1 VVDGKGNTMSKAKF
15 KKLSPEEQ
23 YESIKNMAERGRTIK
38 ETNERYMP
46 ELKELAKIAES
57 KDLPGSVSKEILR
70 DDIGRDDK
78 IIGFIFDSMNKLSL
92 VKSVLEDENRLD
104 KLDGCE
110 LSGVRDTVH
119 EVFDL
124 LDIASSLHCRTT

>member
-1 VVDGKGNTMSKAKF
+1 VVDGKENTMSKAKF
-15 KKLSPEEQ
+15 KKPSPEEQ
-23 YESIKNMAERGRTIK
+23 YESIKNMAEQGRTIK
-38 ETNERYMP
+38 ETNKRYMP
-46 ELKELAKIAES
+46 ELKELAKIAEG
-57 KDLPGSVSKEILR
+57 KDLPGSVCQEILR
-70 DDIGRDDK
+70 DDISKDDK
-78 IIGFIFDSMNKLSL
+78 IVDFIFDSMNKLSL
-92 VKSVLEDENRLD
+92 VKSVLEDENLE

>member
-1 VVDGKGNTMSKAKF
+1 MSKAKF
-15 KKLSPEEQ
+15 KKPSPEEQ
-23 YESIKNMAERGRTIK
+23 YESIKNMAEQGRTIK
-38 ETNERYMP
+38 ETNKRYMP
-46 ELKELAKIAES
+46 ELKELAKIAEG
-57 KDLPGSVSKEILR
+57 KDLPGSVCQEILR
-70 DDIGRDDK
+70 DDISKDDK
-78 IIGFIFDSMNKLSL
+78 IVDFIFDSMNKLSL
-92 VKSVLEDENRLD
+92 VKSVLEDENLE